1 MSRIENLK
9 YVEDQLDTIMKM
21 ARIIVDD
28 GDMTKE
34 EMEVFLTEKSNESF
48 TNVFDASEEDFA
60 FMLFAD
66 ICKKLPRVM
75 SMMKGDDTDEV

>member
-9 YVEDQLDTIMKM
+9 YVEEQLDTIMKM

-34 EMEVFLTEKSNESF
+34 EMAEFLTDKSNDAFS
-48 TNVFDASEEDFA
+48 NVFSASEEDFA
-60 FMLFAD
+60 LMLFSD

>member
-1 MSRIENLK
+1 MSRIENLT
-9 YVEDQLDTIMKM
+9 YVEEQLDTIMKM

-34 EMEVFLTEKSNESF
+34 EMEVFLTEKSNDAF
-48 TNVFDASEEDFA
+48 CNVFDASEEDFA
-60 FMLFAD
+60 LMLFSD